1 MVSLTK
7 IKRYLDMDDADNYDD
22 ELLMDFKYQVESHI
36 ERIADR
42 KFKRGYH
49 SEVKTS
55 NGIYYVRNA
64 PINRV
69 DMVMCDGKEITSYS
83 HDAEAIYLSRYNSD
97 SELTLQI
104 VYEGGFD
111 IVPYDIQGVVVKAV
125 ARLYRECKDETYNL
139 SALKEGTV
147 SMTYVDKDILTADE
161 RDIVES
167 YRFFNIY

>member
-1 MVSLTK
+1 
-7 IKRYLDMDDADNYDD
+7 MDDADNYDD
-22 ELLMDFKYQVESHI
+22 ELLMDFKYQVESQI

-55 NGIYYVRNA
+55 NGVYYVRNA

-69 DMVMCDGKEITSYS
+69 DMVMCEGMEITSYS
-83 HDAEAIYLSRYNSD
+83 HDTEAIYLKNNN
-97 SELTLQI
+97 EKTIQI

-111 IVPYDIQGVVVKAV
+111 IVPYDIQGIVVRAV

-139 SALKEGTV
+139 TALKEGTV
-147 SMTYVDKDILTADE
+147 SMTYVDKDILKADE